1 MEQRHVVSL
10 YNYGYNNIIFQ
21 YLFSADIRL
30 QVTKELNPRHQR
42 KGVLFPCIK
51 RGAAMNLASGLWDLK
66 RLFFGRVE
74 SKIDRKWNGREK
86 IQDRLIFSLV
96 W

>member
-21 YLFSADIRL
+21 YLFSAGIRL

-66 RLFFGRVE
+66 RLFLVGWKVRLIENGMVE
-74 SKIDRKWNGREK
+74 RKYKID
-86 IQDRLIFSLV
+86 
-96 W
+96 